1 MATAQDV
8 QNEVNGVADDDHH
21 AALMHEGG
29 PKELQHV
36 ARSVQD
42 KLTHAAR
49 EVTLWLPRR
58 GLKTLRGKAKANDT
72 TLGHAIDAAS
82 ASLIA
87 LEVSLRVAKKVGA
100 DLSGIEGL
108 DVP

>member
-8 QNEVNGVADDDHH
+8 QNEVNGIADDDHH
-21 AALMHEGG
+21 AALMHAGG
-29 PKELQHV
+29 PADMQHV

-49 EVTLWLPRR
+49 EITLWLPRR
-58 GLKTLRGKAKANDT
+58 SLTALRAKRGSPDT

-82 ASLIA
+82 YGDVIDRKLDRIA
-87 LEVSLRVAKKVGA
+87 AKLGV
-100 DLSGIEGL
+100 DLSDIK
-108 DVP
+108 